1 MPLVYLLF
9 SYFMMKRIISF
20 FLFAF
25 VLIQINAQKT
35 SVFLFPDFIQGT
47 VLMKNGAR
55 TTAALNYDAA
65 NRKMMFKQG
74 EDLLILTNAEHVD
87 TIYLNSRKFIPIKD
101 ILFLECISRESG
113 VIYVNWLL
121 KNKLQG
127 QKGAYGQI
135 THAANIETINTS
147 YWTNSGY
154 NQESLD
160 AYRMSNENEYWLKI
174 NGKYV
179 RCKNKKTLL
188 KLFPNYKLEIE
199 EYIKANK
206 IDFSNTE
213 HMINL
218 LNYCLG
224 LK

>member
-1 MPLVYLLF
+1 
-9 SYFMMKRIISF
+9 
-20 FLFAF
+20 
-25 VLIQINAQKT
+25 
-35 SVFLFPDFIQGT
+35 
-47 VLMKNGAR
+47 
-55 TTAALNYDAA
+55 
-65 NRKMMFKQG
+65 
-74 EDLLILTNAEHVD
+74 
-87 TIYLNSRKFIPIKD
+87 
-101 ILFLECISRESG
+101 
-113 VIYVNWLL
+113 
-121 KNKLQG
+121 
-127 QKGAYGQI
+127 
-135 THAANIETINTS
+135 
-147 YWTNSGY
+147 
-154 NQESLD
+154 
-160 AYRMSNENEYWLKI
+160 MSNENEYWLKI